1 MDVLHITE
9 MYTLKWL
16 ILCYAYC
23 QLRVKR
29 KKKSYGARCLCVSFL
44 APQITWS
51 LTAQVP
57 ALFTSCLYNY
67 SHPVSSLD
75 SAF

>member
-29 KKKSYGARCLCVSFL
+29 KKKVME
-44 APQITWS
+44 
-51 LTAQVP
+51 
-57 ALFTSCLYNY
+57 
-67 SHPVSSLD
+67 PVVC
-75 SAF
+75 AFHF